1 MAHLRRD
8 DHARFLS
15 VEPTAVRMLGWAEE
29 DLVGRR
35 SLDFLHPDDH
45 PRAIDGWLAALS
57 APGVTHRMRCR
68 YLCGDERWLWLEVSN
83 TVLADSDGSVY
94 VDTELVDVS
103 EEMAAHEALRTR
115 EQLLQRLTE
124 ALPSGVVQIDELGRI
139 VHKNERTN
147 LLVGNAD
154 ASTLEEQL
162 SWCPPDDA
170 ARLAVARTQVLAD
183 GKDVD
188 LELQVNAPGD
198 PIPRV
203 CHVALRALTDEHGLV
218 VGAIVA
224 ISDITHSSVL
234 RDELTVRATYDDL
247 TGCHNRASV
256 LSLLESALADR
267 VAGSGV
273 AVVFVDLDG
282 FKPVN
287 DRYGHAAG
295 DDVLTVAADRLR
307 AASRVGDLVGRV
319 GGDEFLVLCPAL
331 PGPSDALMI
340 ARRIADRMREP
351 IVVGGVALA
360 VRASVG
366 VAWSADPLIGAD
378 ALIARADAAMYES
391 KVEGAGRPVARDAA

>member
-1 MAHLRRD
+1 
-8 DHARFLS
+8 
-15 VEPTAVRMLGWAEE
+15 
-29 DLVGRR
+29 
-35 SLDFLHPDDH
+35 
-45 PRAIDGWLAALS
+45 
-57 APGVTHRMRCR
+57 
-68 YLCGDERWLWLEVSN
+68 VSN
-83 TVLADSDGSVY
+83 TVLVDSDGATY

-115 EQLLQRLTE
+115 EQLLERLTE
-124 ALPSGVVQIDELGRI
+124 ALPSGVVQIDESGRI

-154 ASTLEEQL
+154 ATTLEEQL
-162 SWCPPDDA
+162 SWCRPDDA
-170 ARLAVARTQVLAD
+170 ARLTLARTQVLAD

-188 LELQVNAPGD
+188 LELQLDAPGD
-198 PIPRV
+198 PLPQV
-203 CHVALRALTDEHGLV
+203 CHVALRALTDEHGQV

-234 RDELTVRATYDDL
+234 RDQLTVRATFDDL

-256 LSLLESALADR
+256 ISLLESALADR
-267 VAGSGV
+267 VAASGV

-307 AASRVGDLVGRV
+307 SASRTGDLVGRL
-319 GGDEFLVLCPAL
+319 GGDEFLVICPAL
-331 PGPSDALMI
+331 PGPEDALMI

-351 IVVGGVALA
+351 IVIGGAALA
-360 VRASVG
+360 VSASVG
-366 VAWSADPLIGAD
+366 VAWSADLSVGAD